1 MTGTDLNSV
10 LTPTGGTG
18 GGNMYA
24 DGTDQANSAFKG
36 IGGTVFCL
44 GADCTVDA
52 DGNLAGS
59 WYFSPT
65 AADEVW
71 LGNADGTMYTE
82 EVYAQWGHWLTV
94 DGNDNA
100 EVNTYSLTH
109 GTSGTP
115 QLGITGDL
123 TDTEAT
129 YTGPAVGMSVHK
141 TFDANGARTSIASG
155 AFEATATLTRSSE
168 GLRCSAAPSPGQRSR
183 DDAGWTVTLVKTGF
197 TGATAAGNANTPDNV
212 GSGVWTATGYGAA
225 GARPTGIHGGFNAHW
240 NDGHAAGAYA
250 TRKE

>member
-1 MTGTDLNSV
+1 M
-10 LTPTGGTG
+10 
-18 GGNMYA
+18 
-24 DGTDQANSAFKG
+24 
-36 IGGTVFCL
+36 
-44 GADCTVDA
+44 DA

-65 AADEVW
+65 EADEIW

-82 EVYAQWGHWLTV
+82 EVYAQWGHWLTD
-94 DGNDNA
+94 DGSGA

-109 GTSGTP
+109 ETGRTP
-115 QLGITGDL
+115 VLGITDDL

-129 YTGPAVGMSVHK
+129 YSGPAVGMSVHK
-141 TFDANGARTSIASG
+141 TFDANGKQTSIASG
-155 AFEATATLTRSSE
+155 AFEATATLTAEFGATPMLGGTIDGFS
-168 GLRCSAAPSPGQRSR
+168 GPGT
-183 DDAGWTVTLVKTGF
+183 DPDWTVTLVKTEF
-197 TGATAAGNANTPDNV
+197 ANATVAADDGDANTPDNV
-212 GSGVWTATGYGAA
+212 GSGVWTATGYGAD